1 MPSELYDDVAT
12 FGRYRADFGAAIAVL
27 FAIIAIYVGAS
38 QLMAKPGAQAGAQ
51 PGAAGAKKA
60 GGSHGWALIGA
71 GVLIGAIG
79 VGAATLAN
87 RSKNFA
93 AYEGATTLL
102 RL

>member
-12 FGRYRADFGAAIAVL
+12 FGRYRADFGAAIAIL

-38 QLMAKPGAQAGAQ
+38 QLNAKPSAQT
-51 PGAAGAKKA
+51 KKA
-60 GGSHGWALIGA
+60 GGPHGWALIGA

-79 VGAATLAN
+79 VGVATLAN

-93 AYEGATTLL
+93 AYEGAATLL

>member
-38 QLMAKPGAQAGAQ
+38 QLMAKPGAQASAQ
-51 PGAAGAKKA
+51 PGAQAKKA

-71 GVLIGAIG
+71 GVVIGAIG
-79 VGAATLAN
+79 VGVATLAN